1 MNNLRIKKGDQVKT
15 PHGTGEVKYIYYS
28 SGSCKPFSA
37 QVQVGCDVCKVY
49 FSEMEKVS

>member
-28 SGSCKPFSA
+28 QSSGKPWSA
-37 QVQVGCDVCKVY
+37 QVLVHSDIYRVW
-49 FSEMEKVS
+49 FSEMEKIS